1 MLGTW
6 LRPVQLVEARCVN
19 TFQNDQVLE
28 FQDCTDTVSV
38 SSNLN
43 LFLTNTQL
51 FISQDVN
58 WWTEVVWI
66 TCRLSWCFY
75 QLFGPSFWR
84 HPFTA
89 EDQLV
94 NKRCNAKFLQL
105 WSHEKWWPLGEFI
118 FSKLSFLGE
127 LFPYVTC
134 YHILKAKIRGLITLH
149 ASNRLTHQVHLVKK
163 MFITKVFIG

>member
-1 MLGTW
+1 MTLGLTVKLWMEFCQIEICEW
-6 LRPVQLVEARCVN
+6 LIVQ
-19 TFQNDQVLE
+19 FVLGAWMTCAACWSELCNYLSEWSGFRTPE
-28 FQDCTDTVSV
+28 FHWHSVSV

-75 QLFGPSFWR
+75 QLFGPSFWW

-105 WSHEKWWPLGEFI
+105 WSHEKLWPLGEFI
-118 FSKLSFLGE
+118 FSKLSFLGCHM
-127 LFPYVTC
+127 FRVT
-134 YHILKAKIRGLITLH
+134 T
-149 ASNRLTHQVHLVKK
+149 
-163 MFITKVFIG
+163 F